1 MKRIFLGGT
10 CAGSKWRDGLMPI
23 LDNKGIE
30 YFNPVVEKWDD
41 EAQQR
46 EDEEKNVKCGTLLFV
61 ITPEQKGP
69 YSYFEIAD
77 AMHKVKNGE
86 KDFLIFCVMNSEKWE
101 KHMTSAF
108 KKMIADINRQIPN
121 KCIAKFI
128 DSVNQIFE

>member
-10 CAGSKWRDGLMPI
+10 CGNSTWRNDLMPI
-23 LDNKGIE
+23 LKEKDIE
-30 YFNPVVEKWDD
+30 YFNPVVADWNE
-41 EAQQR
+41 EAKQR
-46 EDEEKNVKCGTLLFV
+46 EDEEKNVKCDTLLFV
-61 ITPEQKGP
+61 ITSEQKGP

-86 KDFLIFCVMNSEKWE
+86 KEFLVFCVMNSDKWE

-108 KKMIADINRQIPN
+108 KKMIADVNRQIPG

-128 DSVNQIFE
+128 DSVSQIFD

>member
-10 CAGSKWRDGLMPI
+10 CSNSTWRDDLMPI
-23 LDNKGIE
+23 LKEKGIE
-30 YFNPVVEKWDD
+30 YFNPVVADWNE
-41 EAQQR
+41 EAKQR
-46 EDEEKNVKCGTLLFV
+46 EDEEKNVKCDTLLFV
-61 ITPEQKGP
+61 ITSEQKGP

-86 KDFLIFCVMNSEKWE
+86 KEFLVFCVMNSDKWE

-108 KKMIADINRQIPN
+108 KKMIADVNRQIPG

-128 DSVNQIFE
+128 DSVSQIFD